1 MNFTVTYRAK
11 DGALREERVEAA
23 NRAECVAECRKR
35 GIAPTG
41 IREGR
46 SGKSAASPS
55 GRDGARPEMKRRDAA
70 SPRGG
75 ATAKWTVAV
84 AVLIVAVAGGV
95 WWWVGGRGGEPQT
108 TSVQQQGA
116 KPKVEKPKAEKPPKA
131 ARTEVRQ
138 PVATNAPAATQTKPE
153 QPKREMWM
161 GREIVSTKV
170 VTNGTDLVITRIDT
184 EGKVH
189 KEYTSIHKRLF
200 TNPVDIT
207 LSILLTSP
215 ENALT
220 PPLPPLGP
228 RARDAFIEALKK
240 PIEISEDDTPEERRI
255 KELVSAARE
264 EMVDELANGRTV
276 NEVIEEHCTF
286 VDEKNKLRAEAMVQ
300 YKKLVADGD
309 GDIAEEFRAKA
320 NEMLAQK
327 GAKPLKS
334 FAEIQQERV
343 SRREEKK

>member
-1 MNFTVTYRAK
+1 MVFTVTYRGK
-11 DGALREERVEAA
+11 DGALHDEAVEAA
-23 NRAECVAECRKR
+23 DRAGCVAECRRR
-35 GIAPTG
+35 GIAPTK
-41 IREGR
+41 IAEGR

-75 ATAKWTVAV
+75 ATAKWAVAG

-95 WWWVGGRGGEPQT
+95 WWWVGGRGGEPRT

-116 KPKVEKPKAEKPPKA
+116 KPKVEKPKTEKPTKA

-170 VTNGTDLVITRIDT
+170 VTNGTDLIITRVDT

-240 PIEISEDDTPEERRI
+240 PIELSEDDTPEERRI

-264 EMVDELANGRTV
+264 EMVEELANGRTV

-334 FAEIQQERV
+334 LAEIQQERI
-343 SRREEKK
+343 SRREENK

>member
-1 MNFTVTYRAK
+1 MVFTVTYRGK
-11 DGALREERVEAA
+11 DGALHDETVDAA
-23 NRAECVAECRKR
+23 DRAGCVAECRRR
-35 GIAPTG
+35 GIAPTK
-41 IREGR
+41 IAEV
-46 SGKSAASPS
+46 GKSRQDGGSPS
-55 GRDGARPEMKRRDAA
+55 QRRLTGKAA
-70 SPRGG
+70 IL
-75 ATAKWTVAV
+75 VAV
-84 AVLIVAVAGGV
+84 VLAVAGGV
-95 WWWVGGRGGEPQT
+95 WWWVGGRGATALPAEKP
-108 TSVQQQGA
+108 A
-116 KPKVEKPKAEKPPKA
+116 KTKVEKPKEEKPPKV

-138 PVATNAPAATQTKPE
+138 PVATNAPAATQAKPE

-170 VTNGTDLVITRIDT
+170 VTNGTDLIITRVDT

-189 KEYTSIHKRLF
+189 KEYTSVHKRLF

-240 PIEISEDDTPEERRI
+240 PIELSEDDTPEERRI

-264 EMVDELANGRTV
+264 EMVEELANGRTV

-334 FAEIQQERV
+334 LTEIQQERI

>member
-1 MNFTVTYRAK
+1 MVFTVTYRGK
-11 DGALREERVEAA
+11 DGALHNETVDAA
-23 NRAECVAECRKR
+23 DRAGCVAECRRR
-35 GIAPTG
+35 GIAPTK
-41 IREGR
+41 IVEGR
-46 SGKSAASPS
+46 SGKSAASPKGS
-55 GRDGARPEMKRRDAA
+55 RT
-70 SPRGG
+70 GG
-75 ATAKWTVAV
+75 AGESKRTTARWVAV
-84 AVLIVAVAGGV
+84 AVVIAAVAGGV
-95 WWWVGGRGGEPQT
+95 WWWVGGRGGEPKT

-131 ARTEVRQ
+131 TRAEVRQ

-153 QPKREMWM
+153 PPKREMWM

-170 VTNGTDLVITRIDT
+170 VTNGTDLIITRVDT

-215 ENALT
+215 ENTLT

-240 PIEISEDDTPEERRI
+240 PIEISEDDTPDERRI

-264 EMVDELANGRTV
+264 EMVEELANGRTV

>member
-1 MNFTVTYRAK
+1 MVFTVTYRGK
-11 DGALREERVEAA
+11 DGALHDETVDAA
-23 NRAECVAECRKR
+23 DRAGCVAECRRR
-35 GIAPTG
+35 GIAPTK
-41 IREGR
+41 IVEGR
-46 SGKSAASPS
+46 SGKSAASPKGS
-55 GRDGARPEMKRRDAA
+55 RT
-70 SPRGG
+70 GG
-75 ATAKWTVAV
+75 AGDSKRTTARWVAV
-84 AVLIVAVAGGV
+84 AVVIAAVAGGV
-95 WWWVGGRGGEPQT
+95 WWWFGGRGATALPAEKP
-108 TSVQQQGA
+108 A
-116 KPKVEKPKAEKPPKA
+116 KTKVEKPKTEKPPKV

-138 PVATNAPAATQTKPE
+138 PVATNVPAATQAKPE
-153 QPKREMWM
+153 QPKREVWM
-161 GREIVSTKV
+161 GREIVSTKI
-170 VTNGTDLVITRIDT
+170 VTNGTDLIITRVDT

-189 KEYTSIHKRLF
+189 KEYTSVHKRLF

-240 PIEISEDDTPEERRI
+240 PIELSEDDTPEERRI

-264 EMVDELANGRTV
+264 EMVEELANGRTV

-334 FAEIQQERV
+334 LAEIQQERV
-343 SRREEKK
+343 SQREEKK

>member
-1 MNFTVTYRAK
+1 MIFTVTYRGK
-11 DGALREERVEAA
+11 DGALHDEAVESADRAA
-23 NRAECVAECRKR
+23 CVAECRRR
-35 GIAPTG
+35 GIAPTK
-41 IREGR
+41 IVEEGK
-46 SGKSAASPS
+46 GK
-55 GRDGARPEMKRRDAA
+55 GRDKRGPSRVGAGGDSKRT
-70 SPRGG
+70 
-75 ATAKWTVAV
+75 TARWVAV
-84 AVLIVAVAGGV
+84 AVLIAAVTGSV
-95 WWWVGGRGGEPQT
+95 WWWIGGRGSEPKT

-116 KPKVEKPKAEKPPKA
+116 KPKVEKPKSEKPPKA

-138 PVATNAPAATQTKPE
+138 HVATNAPAATQTKPE

-170 VTNGTDLVITRIDT
+170 VTNGTDLIITRVDT

-240 PIEISEDDTPEERRI
+240 PIEISEDDTPDERRI

-264 EMVDELANGRTV
+264 EMVEELANGRTV

-334 FAEIQQERV
+334 LAEIQQERV

>member
-1 MNFTVTYRAK
+1 MVFTVTYRGK
-11 DGALREERVEAA
+11 DGALHDETVDAA
-23 NRAECVAECRKR
+23 DRAGCVAECRRR
-35 GIAPTG
+35 GIAPTK
-41 IREGR
+41 IAEGG
-46 SGKSAASPS
+46 SGKSAASPK
-55 GRDGARPEMKRRDAA
+55 GTPTQRRLTGNAA
-70 SPRGG
+70 IL
-75 ATAKWTVAV
+75 AAVVLVAV
-84 AVLIVAVAGGV
+84 GVGV
-95 WWWVGGRGGEPQT
+95 WWWIGRGGAQ
-108 TSVQQQGA
+108 S
-116 KPKVEKPKAEKPPKA
+116 PKAAETAASPVKVKPKAEKPAKPQAAPK
-131 ARTEVRQ
+131 
-138 PVATNAPAATQTKPE
+138 PVATNATLKTAEKPTPE
-153 QPKREMWM
+153 PKRDMWM

-170 VTNGTDLVITRIDT
+170 VTNGTDLIITRVDT

-189 KEYTSIHKRLF
+189 KEYTSVHKRLF

-228 RARDAFIEALKK
+228 RARDAFIEVLKK
-240 PIEISEDDTPEERRI
+240 PIELSEDDTPEERRI

-264 EMVDELANGRTV
+264 EMVEELANGRTV

-334 FAEIQQERV
+334 LAEIQQERV